1 MRVFPRCPR
10 GVTAGQ
16 NPEGWGTPGRG
27 EGWGGV
33 GTLGGG
39 FSHGASE
46 AQPDMGRRTSPR
58 GHPRF
63 CSTAR
68 GIDCS
73 GAMRGPADNPPWG
86 RLGYPLRPQTP
97 SCPAP
102 CPTPCSAGTAPGE
115 QPRTVYWQGAV
126 MYSVTAAPAGP

>member
-46 AQPDMGRRTSPR
+46 AQPEMGWRTSPR
-58 GHPRF
+58 GTPVSAVLPEGLIAAVRRGARQITHPGVAWGIPYVPKHPPAQPR
-63 CSTAR
+63 AR
-68 GIDCS
+68 
-73 GAMRGPADNPPWG
+73 
-86 RLGYPLRPQTP
+86 LRAAQ
-97 SCPAP
+97 
-102 CPTPCSAGTAPGE
+102 E
-115 QPRTVYWQGAV
+115 QPRGSSPERFIGRGPLCTV
-126 MYSVTAAPAGP
+126 